1 MTTRTSGSDTDRT
14 TSQRKDQM
22 ETLKEDMGHMGRLAK
37 TAAAEKVDEM
47 RERAREVVSAGRE
60 KAVQYEDALLEKVRT
75 HPLQTVA
82 VAAGVGFV
90 LGFLT
95 RRRP

>member
-1 MTTRTSGSDTDRT
+1 MTTRTSGSDTERT
-14 TSQRKDQM
+14 TSQLKDQM
-22 ETLKEDMGHMGRLAK
+22 ETLKEDMGQMGRLAK

-60 KAVQYEDALLEKVRT
+60 KTVKYEDALLEKVRT